1 MSDVEHFALLVLVVG
16 LAITAAVLFNQISE
30 RIRIPAPAIVLV
42 AAAVASDV
50 VPALGEL
57 SVTTVQRIV
66 SVALVVILFDG
77 GMHIGWR
84 RFRTAAGAV
93 TWVGVVGTFVTAAA
107 LAVLAHALF
116 DLDWRAAL
124 LGSALAPTDPAVVFS
139 VLGRR
144 EVAGRSGT
152 ILEGES
158 GVNDP
163 VGIALLASLLT
174 AGPAA
179 GLDASGGIAVEFLL
193 QLAVGAVVG
202 MAGGALL
209 VRFMRRVPLPS
220 EGLYPL
226 RVLAGALVIYGAAT
240 VTHGSGFLAVFIA
253 GILAGDAR
261 APYKGE
267 IERFHGALASL
278 AEIVAFLVLGLA
290 VGLHR
295 LPDVGGLWIGLAL
308 AVLLTLVVRP
318 LLVGLLL
325 VPVRLAWGER
335 LFVLWAGLKG
345 AVPILLGSFLLTAEV
360 PDASRLYA
368 IVVVVVA
375 FSVIVQGSLVP
386 TVAARL
392 GVPMRTVEPE
402 PWSLGVRFRQEP
414 RGLCRQI
421 VAAGSPADGARI
433 GDLQIGETAWI
444 SLVIRDDQPMPVR
457 GSTTL
462 QAGDE
467 ILALTDPE
475 RGPDLAATFTA
486 RPETGAASP
495 EHA

>member
-1 MSDVEHFALLVLVVG
+1 MRDVEHFALLVLVVG
-16 LAITAAVLFNQISE
+16 GAIIAAVLVNRLSE
-30 RIRIPAPAIVLV
+30 RIRVPAPAIFLV
-42 AAAVASDV
+42 GAALASDL

-57 SVTTVQRIV
+57 SVTTVQRVV

-84 RFRTAAGAV
+84 RFRGAAGPV
-93 TWVGVVGTFVTAAA
+93 VWVGVAGTFVTTAA
-107 LAVLAHALF
+107 LAVLVHVLF
-116 DLDWRAAL
+116 GLDWRPAL
-124 LGSALAPTDPAVVFS
+124 LLGTALAPTDPAVVFS

-144 EVAGRSGT
+144 EIAGRSGT

-158 GVNDP
+158 GANDP
-163 VGIALLASLLT
+163 VGIALMASLLA

-179 GLDASGGIAVEFLL
+179 GLDAAGLIAGEFLV

-202 MAGGALL
+202 MAGGWLL
-209 VRFMRRVPLPS
+209 VASMQRLPLPS

-240 VTHGSGFLAVFIA
+240 VANGSGFLAVFVA

-267 IERFHGALASL
+267 IERFHAALASL
-278 AEIVAFLVLGLA
+278 AEIVAFLVLGLT
-290 VGLHR
+290 VGLHT
-295 LPDVGGLWIGLAL
+295 LPESGALGIGLIL
-308 AVLLTLVVRP
+308 AVLLTVVVRP

-325 VPVRLAWGER
+325 LPVRLAWGER
-335 LFVLWAGLKG
+335 LLVLWAGLKG
-345 AVPILLGSFLLTAEV
+345 AVPILLGSYLLTAGV
-360 PDASRLYA
+360 PDAPRLYA

-375 FSVIVQGSLVP
+375 FSVMVQGSLVP

-414 RGLCRQI
+414 RGLRRHV
-421 VAAGSPADGARI
+421 VAAGSPADGCRI
-433 GDLQIGETAWI
+433 GDLKVGEDLWI
-444 SLVIRDDQPMPVR
+444 SFVIRNDQPVPVR
-457 GSTTL
+457 GSTVL
-462 QAGDE
+462 RAGDE

-475 RGPDLAATFTA
+475 RGPDLEAIFTA
-486 RPETGAASP
+486 
-495 EHA
+495 